1 MVHTG
6 LHDGKLIHP
15 GVPRVDALLSSSSCF
30 IRSHPTKRMARTTGH
45 SLKSTPKY
53 LDDSMERQNE
63 LGLVS
68 KDSHCKAVVPKVYR
82 LSTEIQQA
90 EIGTGFKMATPRGA
104 CERRAVHENCIS
116 PGPKAGVIPLGLVNS
131 LSVVGSTNCGYLAL
145 RCSPSTTGKMIT
157 HRLHATHPI
166 RELIEAPLAHFEI

>member
-15 GVPRVDALLSSSSCF
+15 GVPHVDVLLSSSSCF
-30 IRSHPTKRMARTTGH
+30 IPSHPTKRMARTTGH

-68 KDSHCKAVVPKVYR
+68 KDSRCKAVVPKVYR
-82 LSTEIQQA
+82 LSAEIQQA
-90 EIGTGFKMATPRGA
+90 EIGTGFKMLPPGA
-104 CERRAVHENCIS
+104 PVKGGLFLRTAFP
-116 PGPKAGVIPLGLVNS
+116 PGPKAEVIPLGLVNS

-145 RCSPSTTGKMIT
+145 RCSPSTTGKIT
-157 HRLHATHPI
+157 HGLHATHPI